1 MTTIPEDGQLV
12 RIGGHQL
19 QVHIRPGHTGTTPLL
34 LCGGIGTSYQ
44 ALQPLVDAIDSS
56 IEIIRVDV
64 PGVGGSPPAPLPLGF
79 PYLAWLLGQLLDDL
93 GYRQVDVL
101 GYSWGGG
108 LAQQFAVQHRDRCR
122 RLALI
127 STSTGVV
134 SVPGAPRIPATVP
147 TLLQF
152 VDPDSVVDL
161 LYAGN
166 SAVVRQILADTALC
180 TGGPGLLHQLTAV
193 AMWTSLLF
201 LPLIGQDVLIMSGD
215 DDPIVPVLNARI
227 LASLIPQARLHV
239 FTGGHSEIIIRAA
252 DLAPIINRFL
262 IGSNQTS

>member
-1 MTTIPEDGQLV
+1 M
-12 RIGGHQL
+12 
-19 QVHIRPGHTGTTPLL
+19 
-34 LCGGIGTSYQ
+34 
-44 ALQPLVDAIDSS
+44 
-56 IEIIRVDV
+56 
-64 PGVGGSPPAPLPLGF
+64 
-79 PYLAWLLGQLLDDL
+79 
-93 GYRQVDVL
+93 
-101 GYSWGGG
+101 
-108 LAQQFAVQHRDRCR
+108 
-122 RLALI
+122 
-127 STSTGVV
+127 
-134 SVPGAPRIPATVP
+134 P

-166 SAVVRQILADTALC
+166 AAEVRQILADTALC

-252 DLAPIINRFL
+252 DLAPNHQPVPDRQQPDQL
-262 IGSNQTS
+262 THQLSHPSRL